1 MKIKVCGMKYPDNI
15 AALAALPVDMMG
27 FIFYP
32 PSPRFPE
39 LAPDA
44 LPPLPPS
51 ICKVGVFVDS
61 GTPDILRTVA
71 QYGLGAV
78 QLHGKESPER
88 CAELRAHTTVI
99 KAFHVAAEADFG
111 QCAPYAGTCD
121 YFLFDACTPL
131 HGGAGVP
138 FDWRILTAYRDDTPF
153 LLSGG
158 IGYADAAA
166 LRQLQHPQL
175 CGLDLNSRFE
185 TAPGRKN
192 INLLHQFI
200 HTLQSPLP

>member
-1 MKIKVCGMKYPDNI
+1 MKIKVCGMKVPDNM
-15 AALAALPVDMMG
+15 AALAALPIDMIG

-32 PSPRFPE
+32 PSPRFLR

-61 GTPDILRTVA
+61 DTPGIRRTIA
-71 QYGLGAV
+71 DYGLGAV
-78 QLHGKESPER
+78 QLHGQESPER
-88 CAELRAHTTVI
+88 CAELRAHATVI

-111 QCAPYAGTCD
+111 QCAPYAGACD
-121 YFLFDACTPL
+121 CFLFDAHTPL

-138 FDWRILTAYRDDTPF
+138 FDWRILTAYCGDTPF

-158 IGYADAAA
+158 VGCADAAA

-175 CGLDLNSRFE
+175 CGVDLNSRFE
-185 TAPGRKN
+185 TAPGQKD
-192 INLLHQFI
+192 IHLLQQFI
-200 HTLQSPLP
+200 HTLKSPLP